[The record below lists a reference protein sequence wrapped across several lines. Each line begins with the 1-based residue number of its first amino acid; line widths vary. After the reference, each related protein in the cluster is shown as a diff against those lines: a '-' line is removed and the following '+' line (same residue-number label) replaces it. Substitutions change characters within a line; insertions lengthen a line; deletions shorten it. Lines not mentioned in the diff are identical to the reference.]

1 MNPKWK
7 TRIYLLMTHDDD
19 DDDDD
24 DGSLELTT
32 TSKIHHEQG
41 HWDVELDRYYC
52 HVGSYPCC

>member
-1 MNPKWK
+1 
-7 TRIYLLMTHDDD
+7 MTHDDDDD